1 MKPNLRIGFVLK
13 MSDYTISSGNRYKDL
28 DNVSFDKELTKVK
41 LSSNIVRLIEGK
53 GMTHKE
59 AACRLGVN
67 ESQITDLKIGQLNDF
82 TIDHLFALLKKL
94 DCRVEERLMEE
105 YREQGFCWRLDDESS
120 LKMTAILLPLSI
132 AALSLP
138 YLEHGPPKLLGVV
151 GGLML
156 ITFWFILYQSYEDRL
171 LIRWKRIH
179 EIEWILGLDSHLM
192 MHRERFNR
200 SKERSKYSLKGEPL
214 RWYLFIAYLVVT
226 VFIIIFDIEIKAT
239 TLQGSSFENLA
250 QYIGIIEWGLRAIMV
265 IIVVYLGYRGWR
277 SRIRTLL
284 GSENKE

>member
-1 MKPNLRIGFVLK
+1 
-13 MSDYTISSGNRYKDL
+13 MSNHTINSGHISKGLDDL
-28 DNVSFDKELTKVK
+28 SFDTELTKVK
-41 LSSNIVRLIEGK
+41 LASNISRLIEGK
-53 GMTHKE
+53 DMTHKE
-59 AACRLGVN
+59 AADCLGVN
-67 ESQITDLKIGQLNDF
+67 PSQITDLKIGQLDNF
-82 TIDHLFALLKKL
+82 TIDSLFSLLKKL
-94 DCRVEERLMEE
+94 DCHVEDRLMDE
-105 YREQGFCWRLDDESS
+105 YKEQGFCWRLDDESS

-138 YLEHGPPKLLGVV
+138 YLEHGPPKLLGVA

-192 MHRERFNR
+192 MHRERSNR
-200 SKERSKYSLKGEPL
+200 SKERSQYSLKGEPL

-226 VFIIIFDIEIKAT
+226 VFIIILDIKIEVD
-239 TLQGSSFENLA
+239 TLQKLSLESLA
-250 QYIGIIEWGLRAIMV
+250 PYSGVIEWGLRAIMV
-265 IIVVYLGYRGWR
+265 IIVAYLGYRGSK

-284 GSENKE
+284 DSENKE